1 MAIRTNI
8 GNLDGKGQRHALVV
22 SRFNELLTS
31 KLLEGAIDCLKRH
44 GVAEKDISITWVPGA
59 FEIPYA
65 AQKLALTKKCDAV
78 VCLGALIRGDT
89 PHFDYIASEASK
101 GIAKISL
108 DTNIP
113 VIFGIVTADTLD
125 QAIERAGTKA
135 GNKGWDASLSA
146 IEMVDLYKKI
156 DGKK

>member
-1 MAIRTNI
+1 MSVPVLN
-8 GNLDGKGQRHALVV
+8 GQLNGKGQKHAIVI

-31 KLLEGAIDCLKRH
+31 KLLEGALDCLRRH
-44 GVAEKDISITWVPGA
+44 GVADEDIAINWVPGS

-65 AQKLALTKKCDAV
+65 AQKLALSKKFDAV
-78 VCLGALIRGDT
+78 ICLGALIRGDT
-89 PHFDYIASEASK
+89 PHFDFIAAEAAK

-108 DTNIP
+108 DHQLP
-113 VIFGIVTADTLD
+113 VVFGIITADTLD

-146 IEMVDLYKKI
+146 IEMIDLYRQI
-156 DGKK
+156 DKL